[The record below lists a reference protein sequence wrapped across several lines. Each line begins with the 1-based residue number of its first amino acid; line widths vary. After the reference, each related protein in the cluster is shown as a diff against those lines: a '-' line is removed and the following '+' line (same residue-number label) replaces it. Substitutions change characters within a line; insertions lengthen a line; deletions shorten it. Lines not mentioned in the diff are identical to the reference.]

1 MCLKIS
7 TAMKDSYAASMVFS
21 LSISREVKNGYP
33 ANRNVSQRFDLVKS
47 SL

>member
-7 TAMKDSYAASMVFS
+7 TVMKDSYAVSMVFS

-33 ANRNVSQRFDLVKS
+33 DAPLGEAIT
-47 SL
+47 